1 MRGWPC
7 ARVGF
12 FALVMSG
19 SFAVCGVKAPPRPPL
34 PEPAAVD
41 AGASPDAGTG
51 ADSDAGTGAD
61 SPGGNDTPPAPAAPD
76 GGAR

>member
-1 MRGWPC
+1 MRRWPC

-12 FALVMSG
+12 FALLVSG

-34 PEPAAVD
+34 GEAAPAPAAT
-41 AGASPDAGTG
+41 ADAGTG
-51 ADSDAGTGAD
+51 ADTLGLDCPPEAR
-61 SPGGNDTPPAPAAPD
+61 NDPNDVAAD